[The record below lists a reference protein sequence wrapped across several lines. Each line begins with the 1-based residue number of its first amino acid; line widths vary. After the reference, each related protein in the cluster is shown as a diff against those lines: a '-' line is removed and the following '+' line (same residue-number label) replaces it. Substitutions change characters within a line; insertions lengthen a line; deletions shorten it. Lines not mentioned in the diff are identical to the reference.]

1 MDSFVIERW
10 IRDRDVFVATA
21 RELGAEVNVQDAGA
35 DVKEQISQIEYF
47 INKQVDVIVVIA
59 RDCGALSDAIQ
70 KAQSAGI
77 SVISYDR
84 MVNNANTDLY
94 ISFDNRKVGE
104 IMAQALVNALPQG
117 GDVFMIQGSSSDNNV
132 QMVKQ
137 GFDDMLA
144 DTDLHVV
151 YEANCDGWTAELA
164 AGYVEEALEKY
175 PHVKGIMC
183 GNDDIAS
190 QVVQVLA
197 ENQLAGNVV
206 VVGQDGDLAACQRIV
221 EGTQYMTAFKPI
233 EDLAR
238 KAAKYAVEMGS
249 GKGVAELEDV
259 TETVNDGTYE
269 IPSCILEPTAVT
281 KENIDKV
288 IIEGGFHRRD
298 EVLSECGL
306 QLNKIFRDYPAAFC
320 RCKSKLVYSI
330 ILQQKCPVL
339 CRAFFVFLKM
349 SCFLPT
355 MSRLPCAIVTSSRKR
370 EKRKKKWRIFT
381 MRKKVVS
388 AILCASMVAGMV
400 VIPGVAVK
408 ADDKKL
414 IGVTMPTKDLQRWNQ
429 DGENMK
435 KELEAAGYEVDL
447 QYASNDVSTQVSQ
460 LENQVANGCDLLV
473 VASIDGSSL
482 GEPLKQAKEAGI
494 PVISYD
500 RLLMNSDAVSY
511 YATFDNYKVGQK
523 QGEYLVD
530 ALDLDNQDGP
540 FNIELFTGDPGDNNC
555 NFFFGGAMDVLQ
567 KYIDE
572 GKLVVKSGQTEFEQV
587 ATANWDSAKAQDRM
601 DTIIAG
607 NYSDGTN
614 LDAVLC
620 SNDSTAL
627 GVENALAASYT
638 GEYPIITGQDCDT
651 PNVKKP
657 CSWKTGYVR
666 IQRYTCSCICSC

>member
-1 MDSFVIERW
+1 MKLYKTKKNCGKLLLGILAFCTGMILLTGCGSSSEQKQNKNEETAEENKEEDKVQIGLTVDSFVIERW

-77 SVISYDR
+77 PVISYDR

-197 ENQLAGNVV
+197 ENQLGRKCGCCRSGWRSCSLSENS
-206 VVGQDGDLAACQRIV
+206 RR
-221 EGTQYMTAFKPI
+221 TQYMTAFKPI

-269 IPSCILEPTAVT
+269 IPSCILEP
-281 KENIDKV
+281 NC
-288 IIEGGFHRRD
+288 
-298 EVLSECGL
+298 S
-306 QLNKIFRDYPAAFC
+306 
-320 RCKSKLVYSI
+320 
-330 ILQQKCPVL
+330 
-339 CRAFFVFLKM
+339 
-349 SCFLPT
+349 
-355 MSRLPCAIVTSSRKR
+355 
-370 EKRKKKWRIFT
+370 
-381 MRKKVVS
+381 
-388 AILCASMVAGMV
+388 
-400 VIPGVAVK
+400 
-408 ADDKKL
+408 DKK
-414 IGVTMPTKDLQRWNQ
+414 
-429 DGENMK
+429 
-435 KELEAAGYEVDL
+435 
-447 QYASNDVSTQVSQ
+447 
-460 LENQVANGCDLLV
+460 
-473 VASIDGSSL
+473 
-482 GEPLKQAKEAGI
+482 
-494 PVISYD
+494 
-500 RLLMNSDAVSY
+500 
-511 YATFDNYKVGQK
+511 
-523 QGEYLVD
+523 
-530 ALDLDNQDGP
+530 
-540 FNIELFTGDPGDNNC
+540 
-555 NFFFGGAMDVLQ
+555 
-567 KYIDE
+567 
-572 GKLVVKSGQTEFEQV
+572 
-587 ATANWDSAKAQDRM
+587 
-601 DTIIAG
+601 
-607 NYSDGTN
+607 
-614 LDAVLC
+614 
-620 SNDSTAL
+620 
-627 GVENALAASYT
+627 
-638 GEYPIITGQDCDT
+638 
-651 PNVKKP
+651 
-657 CSWKTGYVR
+657 R
-666 IQRYTCSCICSC
+666 I

>member
-1 MDSFVIERW
+1 MKKLTTGKIWQFAAGQFGWAMLSGIISNWLVYFYQPDKTAISQGQTVFIPQGLVVFGIFTIIGGITAFGRIFDAFTDPMIASLSDRCTSKNGRRIPFLKWASLPLALSTVLVFWVRLMKLYKTKKNCGKLLLGILAFCTGMILLTGCGSSSEQKQNKNEETAEENKEEDKVQIGLTVDSFVIERW

-298 EVLSECGL
+298 EVY
-306 QLNKIFRDYPAAFC
+306 LNADY
-320 RCKSKLVYSI
+320 S
-330 ILQQKCPVL
+330 
-339 CRAFFVFLKM
+339 
-349 SCFLPT
+349 
-355 MSRLPCAIVTSSRKR
+355 
-370 EKRKKKWRIFT
+370 
-381 MRKKVVS
+381 
-388 AILCASMVAGMV
+388 
-400 VIPGVAVK
+400 
-408 ADDKKL
+408 
-414 IGVTMPTKDLQRWNQ
+414 
-429 DGENMK
+429 
-435 KELEAAGYEVDL
+435 
-447 QYASNDVSTQVSQ
+447 
-460 LENQVANGCDLLV
+460 
-473 VASIDGSSL
+473 
-482 GEPLKQAKEAGI
+482 
-494 PVISYD
+494 
-500 RLLMNSDAVSY
+500 
-511 YATFDNYKVGQK
+511 
-523 QGEYLVD
+523 
-530 ALDLDNQDGP
+530 
-540 FNIELFTGDPGDNNC
+540 
-555 NFFFGGAMDVLQ
+555 
-567 KYIDE
+567 
-572 GKLVVKSGQTEFEQV
+572 
-587 ATANWDSAKAQDRM
+587 
-601 DTIIAG
+601 
-607 NYSDGTN
+607 
-614 LDAVLC
+614 
-620 SNDSTAL
+620 
-627 GVENALAASYT
+627 
-638 GEYPIITGQDCDT
+638 
-651 PNVKKP
+651 
-657 CSWKTGYVR
+657 
-666 IQRYTCSCICSC
+666 

>member
-1 MDSFVIERW
+1 MKLYKTKKNCGKLLLGILAFCTGMILLTGCGSSSEQKQNKNEETAEENKEEDKVQIGLTVDSFVIERW

-77 SVISYDR
+77 PVISYDR

-190 QVVQVLA
+190 QV
-197 ENQLAGNVV
+197 
-206 VVGQDGDLAACQRIV
+206 GDLAACQRIV

-298 EVLSECGL
+298 EVY
-306 QLNKIFRDYPAAFC
+306 LNADY
-320 RCKSKLVYSI
+320 S
-330 ILQQKCPVL
+330 
-339 CRAFFVFLKM
+339 
-349 SCFLPT
+349 
-355 MSRLPCAIVTSSRKR
+355 
-370 EKRKKKWRIFT
+370 
-381 MRKKVVS
+381 
-388 AILCASMVAGMV
+388 
-400 VIPGVAVK
+400 
-408 ADDKKL
+408 
-414 IGVTMPTKDLQRWNQ
+414 
-429 DGENMK
+429 
-435 KELEAAGYEVDL
+435 
-447 QYASNDVSTQVSQ
+447 
-460 LENQVANGCDLLV
+460 
-473 VASIDGSSL
+473 
-482 GEPLKQAKEAGI
+482 
-494 PVISYD
+494 
-500 RLLMNSDAVSY
+500 
-511 YATFDNYKVGQK
+511 
-523 QGEYLVD
+523 
-530 ALDLDNQDGP
+530 
-540 FNIELFTGDPGDNNC
+540 
-555 NFFFGGAMDVLQ
+555 
-567 KYIDE
+567 
-572 GKLVVKSGQTEFEQV
+572 
-587 ATANWDSAKAQDRM
+587 
-601 DTIIAG
+601 
-607 NYSDGTN
+607 
-614 LDAVLC
+614 
-620 SNDSTAL
+620 
-627 GVENALAASYT
+627 
-638 GEYPIITGQDCDT
+638 
-651 PNVKKP
+651 
-657 CSWKTGYVR
+657 
-666 IQRYTCSCICSC
+666 